1 MSSRLLIAPLAI
13 ALLAGCNT
21 IDPVSGSVDP
31 GFGEAVK
38 YNAAIQ
44 TIDPAPVYTELDE
57 QPGSSGAKGAEAV
70 KRYRTDAVKDVER
83 IQTSTG
89 QTTGGGGPQ

>member
-1 MSSRLLIAPLAI
+1 MSSRLLIAPAAL

-21 IDPVSGSVDP
+21 VDPVSQSVDP

-44 TIDPAPVYTELDE
+44 TIDPAPVYTEMDA
-57 QPGSSGAKGAEAV
+57 QPGEIGAKIAPAIE
-70 KRYRTDAVKDVER
+70 RYRSDRVKDTER
-83 IQTSTG
+83 IQT
-89 QTTGGGGPQ
+89 TTTSGGGGPS